1 MVDALATGRG
11 AYGLIGIWAAFGL
24 FGILAGALVA
34 TAADRLAHRRR
45 LAAMAAAFERAIT
58 LPIAWHAERGTRRS

>member
-1 MVDALATGRG
+1 MVDALAAGPG
-11 AYGLIGIWAAFGL
+11 AFGLIGLWAGFGL

-45 LAAMAAAFERAIT
+45 LAAMAGAFERAIT
-58 LPIAWHAERGTRRS
+58 LPIA